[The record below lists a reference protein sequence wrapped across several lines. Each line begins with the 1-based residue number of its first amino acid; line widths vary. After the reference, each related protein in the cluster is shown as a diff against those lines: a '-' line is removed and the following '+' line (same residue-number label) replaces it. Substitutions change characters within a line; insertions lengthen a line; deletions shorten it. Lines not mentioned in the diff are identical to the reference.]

1 MDTQANFTWCK
12 IHHPSGG
19 PRVAGGA
26 REHQRAADFFIAV
39 ILPVAARVIYMLR
52 VIFIFAQFVPGS
64 AGLGLGLTR
73 I

>member
-1 MDTQANFTWCK
+1 M
-12 IHHPSGG
+12 
-19 PRVAGGA
+19 AGRA